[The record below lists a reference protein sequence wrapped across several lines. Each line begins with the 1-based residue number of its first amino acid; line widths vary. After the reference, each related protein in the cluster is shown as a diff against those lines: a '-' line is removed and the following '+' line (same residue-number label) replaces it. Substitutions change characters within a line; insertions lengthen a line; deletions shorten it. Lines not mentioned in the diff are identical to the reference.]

1 MDTSTTIVGTSEIND
16 SAVTTAK
23 IADSA
28 VTAAKIPNSE
38 IPNAKRV
45 QAPGGNSANYNG
57 LACAFGATVT
67 LGSVT
72 WTATGGRRTTYAMEA
87 RWWTGSDGARI
98 TSTSS
103 ANEIY
108 LRIKLDGTT
117 TISQVKLT
125 GQTLYLPPLLAGN
138 SLPTAGSHTATL
150 EIEHAAGSGSAS
162 AYHLTLLVIEH

>member
-23 IADSA
+23 IANGA
-28 VTAAKIPNSE
+28 VTAAKIPDAE

-98 TSTSS
+98 TATSS
-103 ANEIY
+103 GSEIY

-117 TISQVKLT
+117 LCQVKLT
-125 GQTLYLPPLLAGN
+125 GQTLYFPPLLAGN

-150 EIEHAAGSGSAS
+150 EMDHPVGSGSAS